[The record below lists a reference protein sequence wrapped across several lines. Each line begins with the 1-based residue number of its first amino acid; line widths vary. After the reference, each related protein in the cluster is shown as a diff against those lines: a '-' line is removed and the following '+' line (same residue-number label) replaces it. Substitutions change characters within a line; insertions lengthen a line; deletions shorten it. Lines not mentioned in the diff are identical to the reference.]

1 MDWHPRAYLIQT
13 FIFLFLGFTIS
24 CNKDN
29 SPSES
34 DSNLPGEDSNLPVG
48 KVEFDISP
56 IDLEGVTFFEPM
68 GQMGVFPQDHGG
80 FHHVQTGVL
89 EPSIRIYALADG
101 HISALGKSGDDFWVD
116 IKYSTTIS
124 TKLGH
129 VGRFE
134 SFILDQ
140 SGPLLEGQPVFINI
154 DVKKGQVI
162 GYVSSFSALD
172 IGLHDQ
178 ESTKSFCYPQLF
190 WFETLFAS
198 DIFDY
203 FREPVKSELLTK
215 AIREQAP
222 RGGKVDFDVKGA
234 LMGNW
239 FLQGGGGAKDKF
251 ENHFAIGYDH
261 IHPQRVAIYDGYA
274 HFAEDNL
281 TYFHAWIKS
290 NGPSPE
296 IINLDYGIV
305 KYEIVHKRWLSS
317 SDGINFILES
327 LDGVDEQTPLGV
339 FLFEMLDS
347 ETMQVEYFPNQLADV
362 ITEFSGNQRIYVR
375 NP

>member
-1 MDWHPRAYLIQT
+1 MDWHPRTYLIQT
-13 FIFLFLGFTIS
+13 LIFLFLGFTIS

-29 SPSES
+29 SPSEG
-34 DSNLPGEDSNLPVG
+34 DSNLPGEESNLPVG

-56 IDLEGVTFFEPM
+56 IDLDGVLFFEPM
-68 GQMGVFPQDHGG
+68 GLMGVFPQDHGG
-80 FHHVQTGVL
+80 FFHDQYDVP

-101 HISALGKSGDDFWVD
+101 HISALGKSGRDFWVE

-134 SFILDQ
+134 NFILDQ
-140 SGPLLEGQPVFINI
+140 TGPLLEGQPKYINI

-178 ESTKSFCYPQLF
+178 ESIKSFCHPELF
-190 WFETLFAS
+190 WFETLYAS

-203 FREPVKSELLTK
+203 FKEPVKSELLSK
-215 AIREQAP
+215 AIREQPP
-222 RGGKVDFDVKGA
+222 RGGKVDYDVCGA
-234 LMGNW
+234 LVGNW
-239 FLQGGGGAKDKF
+239 FLQGGGDARDKF

-274 HFAEDNL
+274 CFAENNCHL
-281 TYFHAWIKS
+281 FRAWIK
-290 NGPSPE
+290 NNAPLPE
-296 IINLDYGIV
+296 TIDVAYGIV
-305 KYEIVHKRWLSS
+305 KYEIIYRRGWTTSTDNITTLQS
-317 SDGINFILES
+317 LE
-327 LDGVDEQTPLGV
+327 GVDEQIPHGV
-339 FLFEMLDS
+339 FIFQMLNS
-347 ETMQVEYFPNQLADV
+347 ETMQVEYFPDQLADE